1 MSDITSICVYL
12 GSSGRA
18 DDIYKQ
24 ATITLGK
31 ALAKAGISLVY
42 GGGNVGL
49 MGLLANTVLEEGG
62 YVIGIIPEH
71 LAEKE
76 VAHKG
81 LSELHIVPS
90 MHARKQMMV
99 EKSDAFVIMPGG
111 VGTLDETCEVLTW
124 KQIGTHDMPIVF
136 ADVEGY
142 WQPFFA
148 LIDHL
153 VDKKFMREGDKD
165 LYQVASDVD
174 AVIPMVLSAPKQQF
188 DPASKW
194 V

>member
-1 MSDITSICVYL
+1 MTDIKSICVYL

-24 ATITLGK
+24 ATRDFGV
-31 ALAKAGISLVY
+31 ALAQAGIALVY
-42 GGGNVGL
+42 GGGKVGL
-49 MGLLANTVLEEGG
+49 MGLLADTVLEHGG
-62 YVIGIIPEH
+62 HVIGIIPEH
-71 LAEKE
+71 LSQKE

-81 LSELHIVPS
+81 VSELFVVPD
-90 MHARKQMMV
+90 MHSRKRMMV
-99 EKSDAFVIMPGG
+99 DKSDAFVILPGG

-124 KQIGTHDMPIVF
+124 KQIGMHGKPIVF
-136 ADVEGY
+136 ADVNGF

-153 VDKKFMREGDKD
+153 VDTKFMREGDRG
-165 LYQVASDVD
+165 LYRSVERVD
-174 AVIPMVLSAPKQQF
+174 DIIPTVLDMPTQAF

-194 V
+194 I

>member
-1 MSDITSICVYL
+1 MNEIKSICVYL

-18 DDIYKQ
+18 DEIYKD
-24 ATITLGK
+24 ATIALGR
-31 ALAKAGISLVY
+31 AMAKAGIKLVY

-49 MGLLANTVLEEGG
+49 MGLLANTVMDEGG
-62 YVIGIIPEH
+62 YAIGIIPEH

-81 LSELHIVPS
+81 LQELHIVPS

-111 VGTLDETCEVLTW
+111 IGTLDETCEVLTW

-136 ADVEGY
+136 ANIEGY
-142 WQPFFA
+142 WQPFFG

-153 VDKKFMREGDKD
+153 VDKKFMREGDKGLYLVADKVED
-165 LYQVASDVD
+165 LV
-174 AVIPMVLSAPKQQF
+174 PMVLNAPKERF